1 MALWVYAVHTLRVM
15 KQTIHDNNHNKNENC
30 NSSAVLLLERRTWEL
45 GCRAPQV
52 GAEGPGKAM
61 KRQTSIC
68 PGSAHRHRPGEK
80 YESLKKKKHSGPPP
94 SSWARSSW
102 SLWRRRY
109 AVGIWDGSTKVIND
123 HEGDVIGKPGGALHG
138 AWSGEIR
145 RVAAWLLLPRC
156 RRPPCQWAGTRG
168 AEPKAWQTWSIFG
181 RVTSTTLTPRLS
193 ARGRQL
199 ARRAMLPPPNSTNS
213 LLLTF
218 IMVSGFDGFTTVFFW
233 GVMPTSD

>member
-1 MALWVYAVHTLRVM
+1 MARSW
-15 KQTIHDNNHNKNENC
+15 
-30 NSSAVLLLERRTWEL
+30 LLERRTWEL

-52 GAEGPGKAM
+52 GAEGPCKAM

-109 AVGIWDGSTKVIND
+109 A
-123 HEGDVIGKPGGALHG
+123 
-138 AWSGEIR
+138 
-145 RVAAWLLLPRC
+145 
-156 RRPPCQWAGTRG
+156 AGTWDRPKGKSSWRRCDRQARG
-168 AEPKAWQTWSIFG
+168 SPPRRLKWRDQKGGSVIAPAKMQAPAMSMSRDSRGGTSTWAKARAAEPKAWQTWSIFG

-218 IMVSGFDGFTTVFFW
+218 SMVSGFDGFTTVFFL
-233 GVMPTSD
+233 GG

>member
-109 AVGIWDGSTKVIND
+109 A
-123 HEGDVIGKPGGALHG
+123 
-138 AWSGEIR
+138 
-145 RVAAWLLLPRC
+145 
-156 RRPPCQWAGTRG
+156 AGTRRCDR
-168 AEPKAWQTWSIFG
+168 Q
-181 RVTSTTLTPRLS
+181 
-193 ARGRQL
+193 ARGSPPRRLKWRDQKGGSVIAPAKMQAQRQTTSQKSYASSSKQYQVIIIDVYHGFWL
-199 ARRAMLPPPNSTNS
+199 WWVHNS
-213 LLLTF
+213 L
-218 IMVSGFDGFTTVFFW
+218 FFF
-233 GVMPTSD
+233 GG